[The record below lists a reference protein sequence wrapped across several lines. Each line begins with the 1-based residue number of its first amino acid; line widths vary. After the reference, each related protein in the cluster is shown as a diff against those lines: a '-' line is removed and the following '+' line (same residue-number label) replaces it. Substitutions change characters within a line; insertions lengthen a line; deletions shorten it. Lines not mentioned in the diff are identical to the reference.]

1 MSSRKIKS
9 QRKAELRKKNL
20 GLGLGKIDVE
30 EKKSN
35 KITFDDDF
43 VASDYDSDEHDE
55 IPEKEVTP
63 EDGDSSDDEI
73 EEVSASAAKQQAM
86 EMFAS
91 ERKTRKEELAFS
103 SKRKRKTKE
112 VPQLVQPEAESEE
125 EDFDEDFF
133 AQVDEERKNESKV
146 KKAKKSQETQKLG
159 RHTTFVSEEDDPNA
173 VGSFNNPVKADHNI
187 EVVVLPSTTG
197 NEEEGQNVDS
207 NTRQKEVLSLAA
219 GLGTAP
225 SKTALSLCRG
235 SLAVK
240 EDLGEKGFEVKRS
253 RRMNYSINRGKAASN
268 FAFRSNNK
276 QRR

>member
-55 IPEKEVTP
+55 IPEKEVAP

-146 KKAKKSQETQKLG
+146 KKAKKNKETQKLG

-197 NEEEGQNVDS
+197 NEEDGQNVDS

-235 SLAVK
+235 SLAGK

-253 RRMNYSINRGKAASN
+253 RRMNYSINRGKAASD